1 MAKINLLPWRAE
13 RRAQRKKQFY
23 AMLGSAAVAAVLAV
37 FGTKLFYDALIEG
50 QDARN
55 AYLQEEIRLVDI
67 KIKEIEELDRKRADL
82 LQRKQVI
89 EELQASRSQMVHL
102 FDELVRTLP
111 EGVRLTSIKQAGN
124 ILTLEGVTQSN
135 ARVSSYIRALE
146 GSGWMTNPDLSI
158 IDLKGSEKGMPYMF
172 SLRVTLVKPKAD
184 NADDA
189 ETDAAATTAAG
200 GGQ

>member
-23 AMLGSAAVAAVLAV
+23 TLLGASALLAVLAV
-37 FGTKLFYDALIEG
+37 FGAKLFYDALIEG
-50 QDARN
+50 QRGRN
-55 AYLQEEIRLVDI
+55 AYLKEEIRLVDI

-89 EELQASRSQMVHL
+89 EELQANRSQMVHL
-102 FDELVRTLP
+102 FDELVRTIP
-111 EGVRLTSIKQAGN
+111 DGVRLTSIKQAGN
-124 ILTLEGVTQSN
+124 ILTLEGVTQSS

-146 GSGWMTNPDLSI
+146 HSGWMTSPDLSI
-158 IDLKGSEKGMPYMF
+158 IEAKGKEKGMPYIF
-172 SLRVTLVKPKAD
+172 NLKVTLVRPKSDAD
-184 NADDA
+184 KDADEA
-189 ETDAAATTAAG
+189 VAVG